1 MGKFSTTPK
10 FFVEYTMLPFSKPS
24 FLLLAVST
32 MACLVHAAG
41 DEAPKSEFLST
52 WRVKDVKFFKEESF
66 FGASARPI
74 GTNLGSPTTPE
85 TTPETPDGNNLT
97 LTFSVTKIAADEE
110 IMLTAVG
117 DAQAGQRSEKVL
129 FIHPKYDEI
138 THEGNVVI
146 VKTED
151 GANTWKLVCLS
162 DLHAKQLTFF
172 MNFVMPNCVYRGW
185 FRHNELAICAD
196 AEGTDLEELRVITGF
211 NEYKCFKVTTKIC
224 KWKKSKTPALT
235 LCEKPCIPSV
245 ARSDPTNQL
254 PEFLKQLKAYT
265 SCVVGGIN
273 FRRGLPERCAFI
285 TKLEKFAEPPPTGYK
300 RRLRGVSPVM
310 LRLLEQVEEI

>member
-32 MACLVHAAG
+32 MSCLVHG
-41 DEAPKSEFLST
+41 KSSSNFCT
-52 WRVKDVKFFKEESF
+52 WRVVQSF

-74 GTNLGSPTTPE
+74 GTRSPNPE
-85 TTPETPDGNNLT
+85 TLDGNSVT
-97 LTFSVTKIAADEE
+97 LTFSVTKHGPDED
-110 IMLTAVG
+110 IKLTAVG
-117 DAQAGQRSEKVL
+117 DQPTQAGQRSESV

-138 THEGNVVI
+138 THEGNAVI
-146 VKTED
+146 IETEE
-151 GANTWKLVCLS
+151 GAIWKLVCLS
-162 DLHAKQLTFF
+162 DLDAKQLTFF
-172 MNFVMPNCVYRGW
+172 MNFVMPNCIYRRR
-185 FRHNELAICAD
+185 FRLKELAICAD
-196 AEGTDLEELRVITGF
+196 EANDLRVITLQT
-211 NEYKCFKVTTKIC
+211 NEYQCFKVTTKIC
-224 KWKKSKTPALT
+224 RWKKSKTPALT

-265 SCVVGGIN
+265 SCVVGGKTFIK
-273 FRRGLPERCAFI
+273 FRRGFPARCAFI
-285 TKLEKFAEPPPTGYK
+285 TKLENFAEPSSWCSK

-310 LRLLEQVEEI
+310 LRLLEPVEEIRAAQ